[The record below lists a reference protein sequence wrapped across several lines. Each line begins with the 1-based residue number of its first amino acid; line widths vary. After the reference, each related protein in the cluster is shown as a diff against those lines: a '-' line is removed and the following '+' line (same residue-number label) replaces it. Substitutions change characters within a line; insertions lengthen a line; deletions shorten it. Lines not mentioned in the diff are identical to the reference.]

1 MSWLRRLFQKPEP
14 IELTLYTGPNCRL
27 CESVKAEFLAQAA
40 DRHFVLQEVDI
51 TTDRALK
58 KRYGLSIPVLEIDGE
73 ALLSGR
79 IEPAELRR
87 VLKDARS

>member
-1 MSWLRRLFQKPEP
+1 MSWFHRFLPKPEP
-14 IELTLYTGPNCRL
+14 IVLTLYTGPSCSL
-27 CESVKAEFLAQAA
+27 CESVKAELLAQGAE
-40 DRHFVLQEVDI
+40 RHFELREVDI

>member
-1 MSWLRRLFQKPEP
+1 MSWFRRLFQKPELL
-14 IELTLYTGPNCRL
+14 ELTLYTGPNCSL
-27 CESVKAEFLAQAA
+27 CESVKAELLAQGA
-40 DRHFVLQEVDI
+40 DRHFVLREVDI

-73 ALLSGR
+73 TLLSGR